1 MRLTIQILFISSM
14 LLAGD
19 NTAKVKVTGMMCSY
33 SCVSKVNA
41 VINDIDGVKSC
52 SVDFNKGE
60 ATVIYDDDKVGS
72 KEIVNVLTEKTDYKV
87 TEMAND
93 NRSKKR
99 AKENTI

>member
-33 SCVSKVNA
+33 SCASKVNA

-72 KEIVNVLTEKTDYKV
+72 KEIVSVLTEKTDYKV

-93 NRSKKR
+93 NRPKKR
-99 AKENTI
+99 SKENTI

>member
-93 NRSKKR
+93 NISKKR

>member
-72 KEIVNVLTEKTDYKV
+72 KEIVSVLTEKTNYKV

-93 NRSKKR
+93 NRPKKR
-99 AKENTI
+99 SKENTI

>member
-1 MRLTIQILFISSM
+1 MKLTIQILFISSM

-72 KEIVNVLTEKTDYKV
+72 KEIVSVLTEKTNYKV
-87 TEMAND
+87 TETAND
-93 NRSKKR
+93 NRPEKR
-99 AKENTI
+99 SKENTI

>member
-1 MRLTIQILFISSM
+1 M

-72 KEIVNVLTEKTDYKV
+72 KEIVSVLTEKTNYKV
-87 TEMAND
+87 TETAND
-93 NRSKKR
+93 NRPEKR
-99 AKENTI
+99 SKENTI

>member
-1 MRLTIQILFISSM
+1 MRLTIQILFISS
-14 LLAGD
+14 LLFSGD
-19 NTAKVKVTGMMCSY
+19 NTTKVKVTGMMCSY
-33 SCVSKVNA
+33 SCVSKVNS

>member
-1 MRLTIQILFISSM
+1 MKLTIQILFISSM

-72 KEIVNVLTEKTDYKV
+72 KEIVSVLTEKTNYKV
-87 TEMAND
+87 TETVND
-93 NRSKKR
+93 NRPEKR
-99 AKENTI
+99 SKENTI

>member
-1 MRLTIQILFISSM
+1 M

-72 KEIVNVLTEKTDYKV
+72 KEIVSVLTEETNYKV
-87 TEMAND
+87 TKMAND
-93 NRSKKR
+93 NRSEKR
-99 AKENTI
+99 SKENTI